1 MPRGTKVRQT
11 IFETKLYKKL
21 RPSLKERASGIIWQR
36 MRFLN
41 ENLSRASNRG
51 DYSKEVSVNLD
62 YLYDI
67 GEKQNW
73 KCSITGVPLEFTR
86 GGTNWGGKWCNP
98 NSCTIDRINNEKDYV
113 KANVQL
119 VIWKANYLR
128 KELPIKEFIK
138 LCKQI
143 TKFNS

>member
-1 MPRGTKVRQT
+1 MPKGIKVRQT
-11 IFETKLYKKL
+11 IYETKLYKAL
-21 RPSLKERASGIIWQR
+21 RPSQDQRLTQAIWQR

-41 ENLSRASNRG
+41 QNLARASSRG
-51 DYSKEVSVNLD
+51 DYTKEISVNLD
-62 YLYDI
+62 YLYSI

-73 KCSITGVPLEFTR
+73 VCALTGVPLEFTR

-98 NSCTIDRINNEKDYV
+98 NSCTIDRINNEKGYV
-113 KANVQL
+113 KGNVQL

-128 KELPIKEFIK
+128 KELPIKQFIK